1 MFSTNTV
8 KLIALKDAKRTLR
21 TPGIY
26 LAFIFACGVIA
37 VYAWFISSLKD
48 SSGIG
53 VSGAFPAAS
62 LLSALGIYALYMAVS
77 SVSAVARERQDKTLE
92 VLFYGPVNELSF
104 IAGKY
109 IGRLI
114 PYLVLAVATLIYIA
128 LISMA
133 LNSGAGTDMITL
145 SVFSI
150 LLVSCVVSLGIMLST
165 LTGSVTGAIFI
176 LIAFMLGLFVIKVL
190 GVILGIIPALNPML
204 TPAKDLVA
212 TLLNITQ
219 YISPVEYLGIGL
231 DAAGSNDP
239 KKYLL
244 AFLYPAVYTCV
255 MLLLSVFILKKKG
268 VRR

>member
-92 VLFYGPVNELSF
+92 VLFYGPVNESSF

-114 PYLVLAVATLIYIA
+114 PYIVLAAATLIYIA

-204 TPAKDLVA
+204 TLAKDIVA
-212 TLLNITQ
+212 TLLNVTQ

-244 AFLYPAVYTCV
+244 AFLYPAVYTAV
-255 MLLLSVFILKKKG
+255 MLLLSVVILKKKG

>member
-1 MFSTNTV
+1 MFSTHTA

-26 LAFIFACGVIA
+26 LAYMFACGVIA
-37 VYAWFISSLKD
+37 LYAWFFSSLQA
-48 SSGIG
+48 SSGVG
-53 VSGAFPAAS
+53 VSAAFPASS
-62 LLSALGIYALYMAVS
+62 LLTAVGIYALYMAVS

-92 VLFYGPVNELSF
+92 VLFYGPVNESSF

-109 IGRLI
+109 AGRMI
-114 PYLVLAVATLIYIA
+114 PYLILAVATLIYIT
-128 LISMA
+128 LISLA
-133 LNSGAGTDMITL
+133 LNSGAGADMITL
-145 SVFSI
+145 SIFS
-150 LLVSCVVSLGIMLST
+150 LLLISCVVSLGIMLST
-165 LTGSVTGAIFI
+165 ITGSVTGAIFI
-176 LIAFMLGLFVIKVL
+176 LIAFMLGLFVLKVL
-190 GVILGIIPALNPML
+190 GFILSMLPAFNPML
-204 TPAKDLVA
+204 TLAKDIVA

-239 KKYLL
+239 WKYLL

-255 MLLLSVFILKKKG
+255 MLLLSAVILKKKG